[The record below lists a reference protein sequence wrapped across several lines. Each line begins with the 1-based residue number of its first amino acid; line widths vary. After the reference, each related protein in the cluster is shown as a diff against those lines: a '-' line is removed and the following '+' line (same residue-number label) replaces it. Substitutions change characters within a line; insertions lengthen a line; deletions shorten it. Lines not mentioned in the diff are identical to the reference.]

1 MVRLVP
7 PAATV
12 LPRGVR
18 TFKPRRSRITRRE
31 AAALA
36 NPGEVLL
43 PSSGGTLRL
52 PWGESPIVLEIGF
65 GAGEATQAMA
75 MADPGTTILAVD
87 VHTPGVG
94 RLVADVRERGITNV
108 RVMEADALAVLED
121 GVPPLSL
128 TGVRTFFPDP
138 WPKAR
143 HHKRR
148 LIQGAVIDLVHSR
161 LSSGGSWHIATD
173 WHGYV
178 EWILEAFD
186 AHPGFQ
192 GGIIGR
198 PSSRPITHY
207 ERRALAEGR
216 EVFDLEFTK
225 GSVE

>member
-1 MVRLVP
+1 MVRPLP
-7 PAATV
+7 PASTV

-75 MADPGTTILAVD
+75 EADPGTTILAVD

-94 RLVADVRERGITNV
+94 RLIADVREQGITNV
-108 RVMEADALAVLED
+108 RVMEADALAVLEY
-121 GVPPLSL
+121 GIPPLSL

-148 LIQGAVIDLVHSR
+148 LIQGSVIDLVHSR
-161 LSSGGSWHIATD
+161 LTPGGSWHIATD
-173 WHGYV
+173 WHDYV
-178 EWILEAFD
+178 EWMLAVFD
-186 AHPGFQ
+186 AHAGFR
-192 GGIIGR
+192 GGIIER
-198 PSSRPITHY
+198 PRSRPITHY
-207 ERRALAEGR
+207 ERRAIAESR
-216 EVFDLEFTK
+216 DVVDLVFTATAN
-225 GSVE
+225 